1 MSAFI
6 LRRSGKI
13 LKLVSGTALP
23 DQSAIKP
30 PLLHFLPS
38 FPFKL
43 ETMALFNHYQVE
55 TPESVELE
63 FTLAGI
69 GNRLYAVL
77 IDYICLGTIVFVLL
91 IIWAVLAYNLSL
103 YVSDDWQLW
112 LTAIQIFL
120 IFAVYVGY
128 FVFFETLWQGQT
140 PGKRRAKIRVIR
152 GDGRP
157 VGLQEASLRALFR
170 PIDDFLYIG
179 ALMIIFGRQEKRIGD
194 LLADTLVIRE
204 SRDQRGDRLQLQ
216 QPEAAK
222 ALAAQLSQLS
232 GLERITADHWLVI
245 RDYLLRRGDLLPKA
259 RQQAEARLAQQIQD
273 RLRLTAPLA
282 DTPPEVL
289 LEAVYLACQDR
300 QTALTQESFEF

>member
-1 MSAFI
+1 
-6 LRRSGKI
+6 
-13 LKLVSGTALP
+13 
-23 DQSAIKP
+23 
-30 PLLHFLPS
+30 
-38 FPFKL
+38 
-43 ETMALFNHYQVE
+43 MALFNRYQVE
-55 TPESVELE
+55 TPESVALE

-77 IDYICLGTIVFVLL
+77 IDYICLGAIIFVLL
-91 IIWAVLAYNLSL
+91 IIWAVLAYNISA
-103 YVSDDWQLW
+103 YGADDWQLW
-112 LTAIQIFL
+112 LTAVQIFL

-170 PIDDFLYIG
+170 PIDDLLYIG
-179 ALMIIFGRQEKRIGD
+179 ALMIIFGRREKRIGD

-216 QPEAAK
+216 QPKQAK
-222 ALAAQLSQLS
+222 ILAAELAQWP

-245 RDYLLRRGDLLPKA
+245 RDYLLQRGDLLPRA
-259 RQQAEARLAQQIQD
+259 RKQAEVRLANQLQD
-273 RLRLTAPLA
+273 RLRLTSPLA
-282 DTPPEVL
+282 DTPPDVL
-289 LEAVYLACQDR
+289 LEAVYLACQNR
-300 QTALTQESFEF
+300 QTSMDQKNFEF

>member
-1 MSAFI
+1 
-6 LRRSGKI
+6 
-13 LKLVSGTALP
+13 
-23 DQSAIKP
+23 
-30 PLLHFLPS
+30 
-38 FPFKL
+38 
-43 ETMALFNHYQVE
+43 MALFNHYQVE

-77 IDYICLGTIVFVLL
+77 IDYVCLGSVVLILL

-103 YVSDDWQLW
+103 YASGEWQLW

-179 ALMIIFGRQEKRIGD
+179 ALLIIFGRREKRIGD
-194 LLADTLVIRE
+194 LLAGTLVIRE
-204 SRDQRGDRLQLQ
+204 SRDQRGDRLKLQ
-216 QPEAAK
+216 QPEQAK
-222 ALAAQLSQLS
+222 ILAAELEQCP

-259 RQQAEARLAQQIQD
+259 RQQAEARLASQVKD

-282 DTPPEVL
+282 DNPPEVL

-300 QTALTQESFEF
+300 QTTLTKPKFEL